1 MVAGSVVVMRKHEET
16 VDKLHKAMTS
26 CKDKW
31 FKKPGVLMIGWAK
44 GVLMIGWAKEFLT
57 VEGCNARVFSS

>member
-31 FKKPGVLMIGWAK
+31 FKKT

-57 VEGCNARVFSS
+57 VEGAQGNR

>member
-1 MVAGSVVVMRKHEET
+1 MSWHQDLEKMAYFQQRNHGRSGMSCNIISQ
-16 VDKLHKAMTS
+16 LHKAMTS

-44 GVLMIGWAKEFLT
+44 EFLT
-57 VEGCNARVFSS
+57 VEGAQGNR